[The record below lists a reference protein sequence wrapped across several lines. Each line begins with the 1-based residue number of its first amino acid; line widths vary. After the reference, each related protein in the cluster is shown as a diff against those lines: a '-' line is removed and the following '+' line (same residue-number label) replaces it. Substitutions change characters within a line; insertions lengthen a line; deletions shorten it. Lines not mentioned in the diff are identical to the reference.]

1 MRQTLRKS
9 EILSGYQS
17 FEQVLQNGVCVRGS
31 FLHCFVLVENPFETA
46 HASRKPPLS
55 RNRKSPLCV
64 GFAVPKKRV
73 PLATKRNR
81 VRRLMREVFRKN
93 KEQLYN
99 TLDACRRT
107 SIVVVY
113 RGEKEAVSK
122 ISYADVEREW
132 KELIPQ
138 IIAAEQCK

>member
-1 MRQTLRKS
+1 
-9 EILSGYQS
+9 
-17 FEQVLQNGVCVRGS
+17 
-31 FLHCFVLVENPFETA
+31 
-46 HASRKPPLS
+46 
-55 RNRKSPLCV
+55 
-64 GFAVPKKRV
+64 
-73 PLATKRNR
+73 
-81 VRRLMREVFRKN
+81 MREVFRKN